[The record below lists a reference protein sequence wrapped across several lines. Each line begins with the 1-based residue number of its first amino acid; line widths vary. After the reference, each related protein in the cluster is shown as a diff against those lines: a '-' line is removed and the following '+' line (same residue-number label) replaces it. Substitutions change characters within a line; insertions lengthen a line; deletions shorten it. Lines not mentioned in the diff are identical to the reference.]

1 MIHWVPNE
9 GRDGFG
15 RYVLHFLELLAAVS
29 LACVGFAIMFG
40 TLARRSN
47 GRQRTAWTCM
57 AAAAGLSAL
66 VPVGYVAYVV
76 ALL

>member
-15 RYVLHFLELLAAVS
+15 RYVLHFLELLAAVF
-29 LACVGFAIMFG
+29 LACVGFAIVFG
-40 TLARRSN
+40 MLARHSQ
-47 GRQRTAWTCM
+47 GRQRTAWTCL
-57 AAAAGLSAL
+57 AVAAGLSAL
-66 VPVGYVAYVV
+66 VPAGYVAYVV